1 MDYTK
6 GNDSQADKYTLCPGT
21 DEEFAKWFKQDM
33 NMIRIRVNLQY
44 LRLPAILN
52 NGIADLDEPVLN
64 AISSYRMPVF
74 CTYH

>member
-1 MDYTK
+1 
-6 GNDSQADKYTLCPGT
+6 
-21 DEEFAKWFKQDM
+21 M

-64 AISSYRMPVF
+64 AIYSYRMPVF
-74 CTYH
+74 CANH

>member
-1 MDYTK
+1 M
-6 GNDSQADKYTLCPGT
+6 KYVSDQKYG
-21 DEEFAKWFKQDM
+21 FKQDM

-64 AISSYRMPVF
+64 AIYSYRMAVF
-74 CTYH
+74 CANH